1 MAMGCPDEDGGDL
14 MGNRALIVTEDDF
27 NKGSGMSLYLH
38 WNGGRD
44 SVEAFLQYCKLRGF
58 RSPDKDEYGWA
69 RLSQIVAN
77 FLGADGLS
85 VGVGYCSNIHND
97 VGDNGIYIIR
107 GWDIVGREFYSGQEQ
122 NEYDRTE
129 FLYELDDVQPLKQQ
143 IGRSMI
149 DSLLY
154 HGVDLD
160 DASCMYHYTIGRRIR
175 EKTPIEGF
183 IVGKRYGSSYKG
195 PIEVI
200 DKNEN
205 YIKVRFKGE
214 EVTLPKF
221 NWKDGSESAVIG
233 NGYSKNI
240 LESTEVIQ

>member
-1 MAMGCPDEDGGDL
+1 

-27 NKGSGMSLYLH
+27 KKGSGMSLYLH

-69 RLSQIVAN
+69 RLSQVVAN

-85 VGVGYCSNIHND
+85 VGIGYCANIHND
-97 VGDNGIYIIR
+97 VGDNGTYVIR

-129 FLYELDDVQPLKQQ
+129 FLYELDNAQPLKQQ
-143 IGRSMI
+143 IGRPML
-149 DSLLY
+149 DSLL
-154 HGVDLD
+154 HHNITLD

-175 EKTPIEGF
+175 EKTTVEGF
-183 IVGKRYGSSYKG
+183 VVGKRYGSSYKG

-200 DKNEN
+200 DRNEN
-205 YIKVRFKGE
+205 YIKIRFKDE
-214 EVTLPKF
+214 ESIIPKF
-221 NWKDGSESAVIG
+221 NWKDGSESAVLEDDH
-233 NGYSKNI
+233 SKI
-240 LESTEVIQ
+240 IIESTEVVQ